1 MSTCVQKTPIIGER
15 PARSAGLTWFRM
27 GLAGICAV
35 MLTAMMLLTV
45 ADVVGRYFLASPV
58 QGATELTEM
67 LLAAV
72 IFIGLPAAT
81 LDDDHVTVDMLTA
94 RLPWAVERLRR
105 PVVAFASAAI
115 LCVIGWRL
123 WAAAAQV
130 GSYGGTT
137 ISLQIPLAPLGYLVS
152 IFTGLAALI
161 LVAKAIACLLP
172 VQAGRPE

>member
-1 MSTCVQKTPIIGER
+1 MSACVQKAPIIGER
-15 PARSAGLTWFRM
+15 PAHSAGLTLFRM
-27 GLAGICAV
+27 GLAVICAV
-35 MLTAMMLLTV
+35 LLTAMMLLTV
-45 ADVVGRYFLASPV
+45 ADVIGRYFLSSPV

-94 RLPWAVERLRR
+94 RLPWRAEKLRR
-105 PVVAFASAAI
+105 PVVALTSAAI
-115 LCVIGWRL
+115 LSVTGWRL

-172 VQAGRPE
+172 EQAGRPE